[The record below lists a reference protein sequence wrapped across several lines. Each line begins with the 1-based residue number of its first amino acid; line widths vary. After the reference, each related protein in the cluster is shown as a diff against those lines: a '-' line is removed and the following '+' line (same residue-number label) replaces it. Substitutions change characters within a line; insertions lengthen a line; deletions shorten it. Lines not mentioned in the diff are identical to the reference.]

1 MTQATRGI
9 SKARWAG
16 CSTGD
21 DEGCWGV
28 RGAKAGACLQ
38 PAGKAAP
45 PELTLHPATSPF
57 CAWAGRGQQGP
68 GRGPLPQAPGG
79 LGVPL
84 GHPRAPARHISGP
97 LGTSE
102 GFSGTTPGGVKGLQ
116 SSWNDR

>member
-1 MTQATRGI
+1 MEECNEKRDGWGEDDTSNKRLDIG
-9 SKARWAG
+9 RLVGAG
-16 CSTGD
+16 SSTGD

-79 LGVPL
+79 LWG
-84 GHPRAPARHISGP
+84 APWAP
-97 LGTSE
+97 
-102 GFSGTTPGGVKGLQ
+102 
-116 SSWNDR
+116 